1 MKRTS
6 QLCFLLLMFFV
17 EARSQEK
24 FYTVPNNNFLRTI
37 REPRF
42 EGCEFFTS
50 YSLAFR
56 LIDFKPSNFSTYGQ
70 VLMVRK
76 GELYIFINATGM
88 LYKSADP
95 INNDSLLFQRVDKTE
110 HYGYNINCKAFVF
123 KDKFYNLGG
132 YGFWRWNGQ
141 LRVFDEQ
148 SSDWKIERLNRE
160 IPIALDPPGQLQWK
174 SPNGNQLISLG
185 YIVGRQTEKVPEN
198 ERVITVDT
206 VISLDLEKADWKVLG
221 KLNSRLAVF
230 STIDNPVITV
240 LDSGLLVSQRD
251 HIQYL
256 NLLSNKIYT
265 LSDKMVWN
273 FFSSPRTRNIGWY
286 ANGHYYY
293 TVFGKW
299 DIDSVKVSPQ
309 HFTFTGEQVY
319 ETANPSVTSKSIISA
334 SVIAFMG
341 LAAFWFYKKRKPVVV
356 LQEQPIATTGSMHV
370 RSPYPVKEVFE
381 EVEKALLKLL
391 IDNINLKQSRTAT
404 EEVNRVLGV
413 ANKSGDMQKRKRS
426 DVMRSINAKYRV
438 LMPDK
443 DIQLIDRV
451 KSDLDARLYEY
462 FITENEI
469 PFIED
474 HLA

>member
-1 MKRTS
+1 
-6 QLCFLLLMFFV
+6 
-17 EARSQEK
+17 
-24 FYTVPNNNFLRTI
+24 
-37 REPRF
+37 
-42 EGCEFFTS
+42 
-50 YSLAFR
+50 
-56 LIDFKPSNFSTYGQ
+56 
-70 VLMVRK
+70 MVRK

-141 LRVFDEQ
+141 LRVFDEL

-293 TVFGKW
+293 TVF
-299 DIDSVKVSPQ
+299 
-309 HFTFTGEQVY
+309 
-319 ETANPSVTSKSIISA
+319 A
-334 SVIAFMG
+334 SG
-341 LAAFWFYKKRKPVVV
+341 
-356 LQEQPIATTGSMHV
+356 T
-370 RSPYPVKEVFE
+370 
-381 EVEKALLKLL
+381 L
-391 IDNINLKQSRTAT
+391 IL
-404 EEVNRVLGV
+404 
-413 ANKSGDMQKRKRS
+413 
-426 DVMRSINAKYRV
+426 
-438 LMPDK
+438 
-443 DIQLIDRV
+443 
-451 KSDLDARLYEY
+451 
-462 FITENEI
+462 
-469 PFIED
+469 
-474 HLA
+474 

>member
-1 MKRTS
+1 
-6 QLCFLLLMFFV
+6 MFVV
-17 EARSQEK
+17 ETRSQEN

-42 EGCEFFTS
+42 DGCEFMT
-50 YSLAFR
+50 YSPLSLR
-56 LIDFKPSNFSTYGQ
+56 LIDFKTSNFRTYTQ
-70 VLMVRK
+70 VLMVRN

-88 LYKSADP
+88 LYKSMDP
-95 INNDSLLFQRVDKTE
+95 INNDSIRFVRIDKTE
-110 HYGYNINCKAFVF
+110 HFGYNINCKAFVHN
-123 KDKFYNLGG
+123 DRFYNLGG

-160 IPIALDPPGQLQWK
+160 IPVAFDPPGQLQWK
-174 SPNGNQLISLG
+174 SPNRNQLISLG
-185 YIVGRQTEKVPEN
+185 YIYGRQTEKVPEN
-198 ERVITVDT
+198 ERVITVDS
-206 VISLDLEKADWKVLG
+206 VISLNLEKADWKVLG
-221 KLNSRLAVF
+221 KLNPRLAVF
-230 STIDNPVITV
+230 STVENAVISI

-265 LSDKMVWN
+265 LSDKVVWN
-273 FFSSPRTRNIGWY
+273 FFSSPMAHKIGWY
-286 ANGHYYY
+286 TNGNYYY
-293 TVFGKW
+293 TVSGKW
-299 DIDSVKVSPQ
+299 GVDSLKLSPQ

-319 ETANPSVTSKSIISA
+319 ETADPIVLSKSIIA
-334 SVIAFMG
+334 GSVIAFMG
-341 LAAFWFYKKRKPVVV
+341 LAAFWFYKKRNSVIVP
-356 LQEQPIATTGSMHV
+356 QEQPIATTGSMHV
-370 RSPYPVKEVFE
+370 RSPYPVKKVFE

-391 IDNINLKQSRTAT
+391 IDNITLKQSRTAT

-413 ANKSGDMQKRKRS
+413 ASKSGDMQKRKRS

-438 LMPDK
+438 LMPEK

-462 FITENEI
+462 FITETEI
-469 PFIED
+469 PFIEE
-474 HLA
+474 HLV